1 MTSSPMLGAFIGALI
16 MSGVL
21 LVVLGARSGRKPHR
35 SHTDDHDEEAK
46 PRVPLVANPRALAI
60 SAVAGLFTAVTTG
73 WWSIT
78 ILACLGGMLLPAMYA
93 ERQSQIADRR
103 RVSAVASWV
112 ETVRDLLS
120 AASGIDEAIIR
131 SAQTLPPTSPIK
143 SEIEALAATAT
154 LGGLRIGLKR
164 FGATMADP
172 TVDYVTATLMIAAE
186 RSSGVLHE
194 QLSEAASVAR
204 EQVSVRERVDASRSR
219 VRTAS
224 TAIVVVTVV
233 MVVFIIGTQPSYAT
247 WYGQLTGQ
255 VVLAVAGCVEL
266 VGVWWLARIARPEQ
280 GTRITLD
287 FDTSTLNGGFA

>member
-1 MTSSPMLGAFIGALI
+1 MTPSPLTGAFVGALV

-21 LVVLGARSGRKPHR
+21 LIVLGARGTAAQPASKQ
-35 SHTDDHDEEAK
+35 TDTDQQSPKATF
-46 PRVPLVANPRALAI
+46 VTNLRALTI
-60 SAVAGLFTAVTTG
+60 SAVGGIVIGAATG

-78 ILACLGGMLLPAMYA
+78 VLGCLGGLLIPAMYA
-93 ERQSQIADRR
+93 ERQSQITDRR

-143 SEIEALAATAT
+143 AEIETLAATAT
-154 LGGLRIGLKR
+154 LGGLRNGLKQ
-164 FGATMADP
+164 FGAAMGDP
-172 TVDYVTATLMIAAE
+172 TVDYVTATLMIASE

-204 EQVSVRERVDASRSR
+204 EQVSGRERVDASRSR

-247 WYGQLTGQ
+247 WYGKLTGQ
-255 VVLAVAGCVEL
+255 VVLTVAGCVEL

-280 GTRITLD
+280 GTRIALD
-287 FDTSTLNGGFA
+287 FDIPTLSGGYA

>member
-1 MTSSPMLGAFIGALI
+1 MSPSPLLGGFVGALV

-21 LVVLGARSGRKPHR
+21 LIALGAR
-35 SHTDDHDEEAK
+35 
-46 PRVPLVANPRALAI
+46 PRAVPLVPYTLPDSGARKVPFVVNVRALATTSI
-60 SAVAGLFTAVTTG
+60 VGVAIASVTG

-78 ILACLGGMLLPAMYA
+78 LLACMGGVLLPAMYA

-131 SAQTLPPTSPIK
+131 SSQTLPRSSPIK
-143 SEIEALAATAT
+143 QEVETLAATAS
-154 LGGLRIGLKR
+154 LGGLRNGLKR

-172 TVDYVTATLMIAAE
+172 TVDYVTATLLIASE

-233 MVVFIIGTQPSYAT
+233 MVVFIIGTQPSYAA
-247 WYGQLTGQ
+247 WYGKFTGQ

-266 VGVWWLARIARPEQ
+266 IGVWWLARIARPEA
-280 GTRITLD
+280 GTRISLD
-287 FDTSTLNGGFA
+287 FDVTPLKGGYA